1 MRETKSNGLGTDSI
15 IFVDDVTGNP
25 IDPATGLMMPNNDV
39 KKEQEDTSS
48 PIEPD
53 DDSVD
58 TVSDVRSDQRDD
70 DDSAVTSE
78 DNDATDTSDDDDS
91 SDMTDTGEQDDG
103 GTSSQKPDEDKEGVA
118 DTAVSTGVSENV
130 SDEDD
135 SVDDKTDDVADAD
148 DARGDGTSEND
159 DVDDSDTDGIGVSEQ
174 DDVIPQSYYDYAS
187 FWYDGVPLKAIA
199 MSCASVPASVLL
211 YAFAPMRIMALLNG
225 NGGIVWQCASFL
237 VLIMLAI
244 SVLMML
250 ASFVL
255 GIRNVVTKKTYRLGH
270 IKNMLVALFFTM
282 LMLFIG
288 TYVTSTFVTG
298 ILGGAFDIGDL
309 FGAINSVLGMLP
321 DTQAVLTIAVNG
333 SFIGMCATAV
343 IAIVSIVAN
352 IMMGEE

>member
-25 IDPATGLMMPNNDV
+25 IDPATGLMMPNNDI

-58 TVSDVRSDQRDD
+58 AVPDVRSDQRD

-91 SDMTDTGEQDDG
+91 SDVTDTGEQDDG
-103 GTSSQKPDEDKEGVA
+103 GTSSQKPDEDKEDVA

-135 SVDDKTDDVADAD
+135 SVDDETDDVADAD
-148 DARGDGTSEND
+148 DARGDGPSEND
-159 DVDDSDTDGIGVSEQ
+159 DADDSDTDGIGVSEQ

-237 VLIMLAI
+237 VLIMLAA
-244 SVLMML
+244 SVLLML

-255 GIRNVVTKKTYRLGH
+255 GIRNVATKRTYRLGH
-270 IKNMLVALFFTM
+270 VKNMLVALFFTM

-288 TYVTSTFVTG
+288 MYVTSTFVTG

-309 FGAINSVLGMLP
+309 IGTINSVISVFP
-321 DTQAVLTIAVNG
+321 DTQAILAIAVNG
-333 SFIGMCATAV
+333 SFIGMCVTGI
-343 IAIVSIVAN
+343 IALISIVAN
-352 IMMGEE
+352 IVMGEE